1 MKTTNFLASG
11 FAGGLIYFLLGWL
24 FYGIIFK
31 EQFPEDGDGNMVFIF
46 LGCMSFGFLIAYV
59 NSRWANLV
67 TAIAGAKAGAAIG
80 LFVGLLANFFMRAQT
95 PEVDYQ
101 NFILDLV
108 ITIIMAAIT
117 GAVIAL
123 VNGAMSRNRV

>member
-1 MKTTNFLASG
+1 
-11 FAGGLIYFLLGWL
+11 
-24 FYGIIFK
+24 
-31 EQFPEDGDGNMVFIF
+31 MVFIF

-59 NSRWANLV
+59 KSRWANLV
-67 TAIAGAKAGAAIG
+67 TAMAGAKAGTAIG

-108 ITIIMAAIT
+108 ITIIMAAIA